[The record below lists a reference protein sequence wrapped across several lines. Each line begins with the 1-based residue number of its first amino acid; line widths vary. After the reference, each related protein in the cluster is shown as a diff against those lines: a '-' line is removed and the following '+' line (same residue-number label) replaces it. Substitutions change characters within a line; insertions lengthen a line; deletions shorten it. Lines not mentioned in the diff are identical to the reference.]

1 MACSEAPSINSAN
14 HPITYFTERHGS
26 FICLGDSW
34 HGSGT
39 GEARVE
45 TPSDINA
52 VLKHLLRNEDAD
64 ASAPSRLA
72 AEDEAYL
79 TRLVAAIRSGKSAVL
94 IVEDSDEKLKYMF
107 SNATRAEAVSMLG
120 KIIEATG
127 RRIANG
133 DD

>member
-1 MACSEAPSINSAN
+1 
-14 HPITYFTERHGS
+14 
-26 FICLGDSW
+26 
-34 HGSGT
+34 
-39 GEARVE
+39 VE